1 MRFSH
6 RGACLNLVAPTVP
19 VPRKQ
24 ADYLA
29 SLGARVEICE
39 PPTLAGHTKPGPDD
53 YLVKKTVAEFP
64 EHVRA
69 LVEPVCRNRGHWN
82 SEYNN
87 WIVFRQFRAA
97 VVGELEAE
105 ADHV

>member
-1 MRFSH
+1 MLETHVLHIAGERVTL
-6 RGACLNLVAPTVP
+6 RW
-19 VPRKQ
+19 
-24 ADYLA
+24 LA
-29 SLGARVEICE
+29 SGD
-39 PPTLAGHTKPGPDD
+39 LAVYHRP
-53 YLVKKTVAEFP
+53 A

-69 LVEPVCRNRGHWN
+69 LVEPICRNRGHWN

-97 VVGELEAE
+97 VVSELEAE

>member
-1 MRFSH
+1 M
-6 RGACLNLVAPTVP
+6 LETLVLHIA
-19 VPRKQ
+19 
-24 ADYLA
+24 
-29 SLGARVEICE
+29 GERVELRSLRSGD
-39 PPTLAGHTKPGPDD
+39 LAVYHGP
-53 YLVKKTVAEFP
+53 A

-69 LVEPVCRNRGHWN
+69 LVEPICRNRGHCN

-97 VVGELEAE
+97 AVSELEPE

>member
-1 MRFSH
+1 M
-6 RGACLNLVAPTVP
+6 LETLVIYIA
-19 VPRKQ
+19 
-24 ADYLA
+24 
-29 SLGARVEICE
+29 GERVELRSL
-39 PPTLAGHTKPGPDD
+39 PSGDLAVYPRP
-53 YLVKKTVAEFP
+53 A

-87 WIVFRQFRAA
+87 WIVFRQFRTA
-97 VVGELEAE
+97 VVSELEAE

>member
-1 MRFSH
+1 MLETH
-6 RGACLNLVAPTVP
+6 VLHIAGE
-19 VPRKQ
+19 
-24 ADYLA
+24 
-29 SLGARVEICE
+29 RVELRSLRSGD
-39 PPTLAGHTKPGPDD
+39 LAV
-53 YLVKKTVAEFP
+53 YLRPA

-69 LVEPVCRNRGHWN
+69 LVEPICRNRGHWN

-97 VVGELEAE
+97 VVSELEAE